1 MMWLSLLTNGM
12 PFSRSFFLIRLA
24 FSKISFLFLSRFST
38 IEILLEEATYN
49 YNGMIIGI
57 FELMQ
62 SGLEKSTAEI
72 KATDALQNLF
82 TAELSLNS
90 VVLGRK
96 LGAKSRTTEIASNKA
111 KKGH

>member
-1 MMWLSLLTNGM
+1 
-12 PFSRSFFLIRLA
+12 
-24 FSKISFLFLSRFST
+24 
-38 IEILLEEATYN
+38 
-49 YNGMIIGI
+49 
-57 FELMQ
+57 MQ

-82 TAELSLNS
+82 TAELNLNS